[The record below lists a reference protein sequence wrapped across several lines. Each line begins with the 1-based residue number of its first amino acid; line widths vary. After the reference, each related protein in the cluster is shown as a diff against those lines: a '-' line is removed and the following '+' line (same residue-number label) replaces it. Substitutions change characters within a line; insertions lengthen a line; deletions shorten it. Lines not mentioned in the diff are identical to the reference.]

1 MRLDFGV
8 ALYNSAHFHTFYN
21 RSYLRAACIPND
33 RAQIVYWVANLLC
46 EGLEKLI
53 YHYPQTEVDR
63 SMEPVFLDLPTSEEN
78 VTNRSAVIFENVS
91 PTLNFD
97 GELELATEI
106 SYSNNRVFELIQ
118 NIESMSNI
126 DNESINFSKNENSLK
141 N

>member
-1 MRLDFGV
+1 
-8 ALYNSAHFHTFYN
+8 
-21 RSYLRAACIPND
+21 
-33 RAQIVYWVANLLC
+33 
-46 EGLEKLI
+46 
-53 YHYPQTEVDR
+53 
-63 SMEPVFLDLPTSEEN
+63 MEPVFLDLPTSEEN